1 MSTVRRPAFKTL
13 RILLSLI
20 DGVEPPGSFN
30 KVVTLDILL
39 AGGPCLRAA
48 LGELF
53 AREPGYAMREAASLQ
68 EALAA
73 IDAARPDAL
82 LVSDDFGEDAGALL
96 RAARNA
102 GFAGAALWLA
112 KGEGRGEPGFD
123 AAMRRPLR
131 FGELLFTIRRTLEHL
146 PLRPLRRALGEHSFC
161 PISQRLTAPDGTSR
175 LLTEKEIA
183 LLLRLSRAA
192 GGVVGRDV
200 LLREVWGYNGAV
212 VTHTLETHI
221 HRLRRKLE
229 GISGRTG
236 VLLTAPG
243 GYRLCLEDDRAE
255 SAETQPP
262 EARGSGV
269 HGAG

>member
-1 MSTVRRPAFKTL
+1 MA
-13 RILLSLI
+13 
-20 DGVEPPGSFN
+20 
-30 KVVTLDILL
+30 LDILL
-39 AGGPCLRAA
+39 AGGPSLRAA

-53 AREPGYAMREAASLQ
+53 AREPAYALREAATLQ
-68 EALAA
+68 GALAA
-73 IDAARPDAL
+73 IDPVSPDAL
-82 LVSDDFGEDAGALL
+82 LVSDDFGEADAEALL
-96 RAARNA
+96 RAARMA

-112 KGEGRGEPGFD
+112 KGEARGERGFD

-131 FGELLFTIRRTLEHL
+131 FCDLLLTIRRTLEQL

-161 PISQRLTAPDGTSR
+161 PIAQRLTAQDGTSR

-236 VLLTAPG
+236 LLLTAPG
-243 GYRLCLEDDRAE
+243 GYRLCLEDERAE
-255 SAETQPP
+255 SAETQLP

>member
-1 MSTVRRPAFKTL
+1 MA
-13 RILLSLI
+13 
-20 DGVEPPGSFN
+20 
-30 KVVTLDILL
+30 LDVLL
-39 AGGPCLRAA
+39 AGGPSLRAA

-53 AREPGYAMREAASLQ
+53 AREPAYVLREAATLQ
-68 EALAA
+68 GALAG
-73 IDAARPDAL
+73 IDAASPHAL
-82 LVSDDFGEDAGALL
+82 LVSDDFGEEDAGALL
-96 RAARNA
+96 RAARIA

-131 FGELLFTIRRTLEHL
+131 FCELLVTIRRTLEQI
-146 PLRPLRRALGEHSFC
+146 PLRPLRRALGEHTFC
-161 PISQRLTAPDGTSR
+161 TVAQRLTAPDGTSR

-236 VLLTAPG
+236 LLLTAPG
-243 GYRLCLEDDRAE
+243 GYRLCLEDDGAE
-255 SAETQPP
+255 SAETQPL
-262 EARGSGV
+262 EAGGSGV